1 MAGFGKYDS
10 EYSALKAL
18 ANAIGCITPQGGWDS
33 SYSIMSDMYAL
44 LTGNTPSGDVSM
56 IDMISTIQEGVEDG
70 TIELG
75 DQCTVEIARLN
86 NIIQNLE
93 SQLDGFSEACEAE
106 KQQIIDEK
114 DEANRIQRVEYEGRI
129 DSLYTE
135 IDELNATIE
144 DLRNGGGGS
153 ESSIDFGVIGY
164 TEENAGAFFEYERD
178 SLEYSKKIKDE
189 WNPSLLTTLQ
199 FRNDTNLIYLPYI
212 DTSNFTNMEGIFS
225 GCNKLRTIPLLNTS
239 KVKYTNDMFKD
250 CSDLITIPLLDTS
263 NVILMSNMFQSCSR
277 LNTIPLLNTSNVIS
291 MSFMF
296 AKCSRLNTIPQ
307 LDTSNV
313 TVMPY
318 IFQSCSRLN
327 TIPLLNTSNVTD
339 MDKMFLDCTSLT
351 SIPQLDTSKV
361 TDMSS
366 MFSGCTSLTT
376 IPQLDTSKVTN
387 AESLFSSC
395 SKLES
400 LPLLDFSSVTTIS
413 SFFGYSNITTLT
425 DLGGFTGL
433 KINWTGSG
441 SLKTLP
447 NLTTQSLLNV
457 FNTIADVNDLGG
469 RKLELGTTNLA
480 KLTDEEKS
488 IATNKGWTLS

>member
-189 WNPSLLTTLQ
+189 WNFNSSLFAPTQ
-199 FRNDTNLIYLPYI
+199 FISDTNLIYLPYI
-212 DTSNFTNMEGIFS
+212 DTSNIPSMDRMFY
-225 GCNKLRTIPLLNTS
+225 GCNKLRTIPQLDTS
-239 KVKYTNDMFKD
+239 NVTNMYYMFNG

-263 NVILMSNMFQSCSR
+263 NVTNMDS
-277 LNTIPLLNTSNVIS
+277 
-291 MSFMF
+291 MF
-296 AKCSRLNTIPQ
+296 AKCNKLNTIPQ

-313 TVMPY
+313 TSMSY
-318 IFQSCSRLN
+318 MFQSCFRLN
-327 TIPLLNTSNVTD
+327 TIPLLNTSNVTN
-339 MDKMFLDCTSLT
+339 MSKTFIDCTSLT
-351 SIPQLDTSKV
+351 SIPLLDTSKV
-361 TDMSS
+361 TNMNS
-366 MFSGCTSLTT
+366 MFNTCTSLTT

-387 AESLFSSC
+387 VESLFSSC

-441 SLKTLP
+441 SLKMLP

-457 FNTIADVNDLGG
+457 LNYLDDVNDLGG